1 MTLRTNQRLR
11 HENAGRRTLTVT
23 SKQQLSDALLA
34 ITFACDDW
42 AGFTSAAP
50 DDHIKIFI
58 PGAPFEN
65 GKPAMRD
72 YTPRRFDPKT
82 GEFVIEFAL
91 HEGPGPVTAWAVA
104 AQIGDT
110 LEIGGPRGSVVIPD
124 DYDWYWLIGD
134 EAALP
139 AIARRLEEWAAKPVT
154 SFAAVTGPGDELALA
169 RPVNWVHR
177 AAQDAADP
185 AALID
190 RLGRTAFPAGDGFV
204 WIAAEA
210 GVTRAIREHIL
221 SRGHSQ
227 TQMKAS
233 GYWTLGHADT
243 TAKFD

>member
-1 MTLRTNQRLR
+1 MTLRTNQRIR
-11 HENAGRRTLTVT
+11 HENARRRALTVT
-23 SKQQLSDALLA
+23 SRQQLSSAVLA

-42 AGFTSAAP
+42 EDFNSAAP

-65 GKPAMRD
+65 GRPAMRD
-72 YTPRRFDPKT
+72 YTPRRFDRQK
-82 GEFVIEFAL
+82 GEFVIEFAV
-91 HEGPGPVTAWAVA
+91 HEGPGPVTAWALA
-104 AQIGDT
+104 AKLGDT
-110 LEIGGPRGSVVIPD
+110 LEIGGPRGSVVIPG

-134 EAALP
+134 ESALP
-139 AIARRLEEWAAKPVT
+139 AIGRRLEEWAAKPVT
-154 SFAAVTGPGDELALA
+154 SFAAVTGSADELALA

-177 AAQDAADP
+177 PASASGDA

-190 RLGRTAFPAGDGFV
+190 ALEKHAFPAGDGFV

-210 GVTRAIREHIL
+210 GVTKAVRENIL
-221 SRGHSQ
+221 ARGHPQ

-233 GYWTLGHADT
+233 GYWTLGQADT